1 MSPQHGKRLMIAA
14 VLYPVVQAV
23 LFGGAIVLIAAGFA
37 EAAGMLIPYAVLASL
52 VLAAPLSWDIAPA
65 LSLELS
71 GKDRLSRFRAGRR

>member
-1 MSPQHGKRLMIAA
+1 MSPQHLKRLMIAA

-71 GKDRLSRFRAGRR
+71 GKDRLSRFRAGKR